1 MEQERLH
8 FGGRLRDKREE
19 RHLSLGDLARLTKIP
34 ERSLERL
41 EAGRFDELPAEVF
54 VRGFVRSYARA
65 VGLDPEDMA
74 RRYGELTHLGG
85 TSSLPATPP
94 AARAESRAHS
104 TGVGNLRSIPRAST
118 QTGTSAVARAVAV
131 PAASVPAALGSASET
146 PAASPALAASETPAP
161 LFPAPAIEVVEA
173 APAPAAKPEP
183 NPEDSLS
190 TLSRAILDAGRET
203 RRLPLTL
210 AVIILVIVATITMS
224 LLLHRP
230 SGGGSPITA
239 ISAPAGDLG

>member
-1 MEQERLH
+1 MEQERVQ

-19 RHLSLGDLARLTKIP
+19 RHLSLGDLAKLTKIP

-41 EAGRFDELPAEVF
+41 ESGRFDELPAEVF

-74 RRYGELTHLGG
+74 RRYGELAHTGAP
-85 TSSLPATPP
+85 SP
-94 AARAESRAHS
+94 AARAEAAVAS
-104 TGVGNLRSIPRAST
+104 TGVGNLRSIPRAAT
-118 QTGTSAVARAVAV
+118 VNAEAPAPRAA
-131 PAASVPAALGSASET
+131 T
-146 PAASPALAASETPAP
+146 AP
-161 LFPAPAIEVVEA
+161 LFAPPPPLAAGSVETSV
-173 APAPAAKPEP
+173 APAPKAEP

-203 RRLPLTL
+203 RRLPLAL

-224 LLLHRP
+224 LLLRRP
-230 SGGGSPITA
+230 SGGGSPITQA
-239 ISAPAGDLG
+239 EPSTSSRA

>member
-1 MEQERLH
+1 MEQERVQ

-19 RHLSLGDLARLTKIP
+19 RHLSLGDLAKLTKIP

-41 EAGRFDELPAEVF
+41 ESGRFDELPAEVF

-74 RRYGELTHLGG
+74 RRYGELAHTGAP
-85 TSSLPATPP
+85 SS
-94 AARAESRAHS
+94 AARAEASIAS
-104 TGVGNLRSIPRAST
+104 TGVGNLRVLPRAST
-118 QTGTSAVARAVAV
+118 AATSTAATSTAATSTAAEPAPRAPTV
-131 PAASVPAALGSASET
+131 
-146 PAASPALAASETPAP
+146 PAP
-161 LFPAPAIEVVEA
+161 LFAVPP
-173 APAPAAKPEP
+173 PAADSPPPPAARPPEP

-230 SGGGSPITA
+230 SGGGSPVTQA
-239 ISAPAGDLG
+239 APLATTRAPA